1 MTLSEATKINND
13 YRHGAITR
21 VRVTRRATQPPTR
34 VVRHCLCLIA
44 CDKKIKFWILNCHTG
59 HFYIMN
65 KRANNIMDDS
75 SSLPL
80 LLSKH
85 HQLNEHEVDYL
96 LLLLTIIESKNWI
109 ALRCSIYSS
118 PATFQQFAR
127 KVARV
132 PHLNLN
138 GTSM

>member
-1 MTLSEATKINND
+1 MVLSQ
-13 YRHGAITR
+13 G

-85 HQLNEHEVDYL
+85 HQLNENEVDYL
-96 LLLLTIIESKNWI
+96 SLLLTIIQSKNWI
-109 ALRCSIYSS
+109 ALRCSICSS

-127 KVARV
+127 KVAIV

-138 GTSM
+138 GTSV